1 MGKGSFSQTHKNDN
15 TSLAVLFPG
24 QNYSCEL
31 PLLYY
36 AGKSAYDAGH
46 DLFILEYGYQSARRP
61 FEETNVDKV
70 IHECYNSIKQVI
82 NNYDHVTFVSKSL
95 GTYIAGKT
103 AEIFTEND
111 KTSIPDTY
119 QINNPYN

>member
-1 MGKGSFSQTHKNDN
+1 M
-15 TSLAVLFPG
+15 LFPG

-46 DLFILEYGYQSARRP
+46 DLFILEYGYQSTRRP

-103 AEIFTEND
+103 AEIFTERTIRHLFLTPI
-111 KTSIPDTY
+111 KSTIP
-119 QINNPYN
+119 IIEIWWIGCMRN